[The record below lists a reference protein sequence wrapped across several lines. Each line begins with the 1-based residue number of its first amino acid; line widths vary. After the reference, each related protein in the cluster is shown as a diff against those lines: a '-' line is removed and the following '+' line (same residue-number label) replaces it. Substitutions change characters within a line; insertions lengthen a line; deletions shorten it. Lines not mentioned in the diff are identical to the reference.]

1 MIWTVG
7 LPGDGWPQ
15 DLGTAGGDETAFVQE
30 SGVNDLPGD
39 PASPVVN
46 QQSDDDYYFA
56 GVYTTVVD
64 GGNYDPVGPVAE
76 NEEGAERAFAG
87 SDNTLRYHFN
97 FPSTIGAATP
107 LTVSWDAN
115 NLHTDGQE
123 DPRYGVEVYVNGTRV
138 AEETLIR
145 GDEPVCWLV

>member
-1 MIWTVG
+1 MKLVTTLSIILLLFTKSQADLIWTVG

-15 DLGTAGGDETAFVQE
+15 DLGTGGGEETAFVQE

-76 NEEGAERAFAG
+76 NEAGAERAFAG

-97 FPSTIGAATP
+97 FPSTI
-107 LTVSWDAN
+107 
-115 NLHTDGQE
+115 
-123 DPRYGVEVYVNGTRV
+123 
-138 AEETLIR
+138 
-145 GDEPVCWLV
+145 